1 MSTVTLTVGVAVN
14 ISLSIMLLLLNYC
27 CAVVKLVI
35 TVLVLLPVAYGK
47 FTPAPGLTV
56 AGVSDVNKLSIV
68 NLC

>member
-1 MSTVTLTVGVAVN
+1 
-14 ISLSIMLLLLNYC
+14 MLLLLNLVKTDC